1 MTQDVEQDIRE
12 ARRRIEEIRE
22 RIAEMDLVSSGT
34 LLTRKKTCGKKSCRC
49 SVDVE
54 ARHGPYNEW
63 NRRKGGRLVH
73 MTISDEQAKQAAR
86 AIASYREVQRLLTLW
101 EHETVRIITAAR
113 RRKA

>member
-54 ARHGPYNEW
+54 AHSVKPFSEFV
-63 NRRKGGRLVH
+63 L
-73 MTISDEQAKQAAR
+73 
-86 AIASYREVQRLLTLW
+86 
-101 EHETVRIITAAR
+101 
-113 RRKA
+113 